1 MSLKSC
7 LGVIDMRRYDFA
19 IDYYKNKILKEQAKK
34 NSKED
39 NS

>member
-1 MSLKSC
+1 VPQTKCTL
-7 LGVIDMRRYDFA
+7 LA